1 MAAGYKADDLMTLMM
16 QGPPTSC
23 FLPPASYH
31 FLLITYHFPR
41 TTSYVPL
48 PTYHFLLPTYHFPC
62 TTSYVPLPTYH
73 FLLPTYHFSSW
84 RRVQSVGPE
93 APSAVLTS
101 YILLPTY
108 HFSFQV
114 QSLGAQDPSIAAD
127 VAKVMAAVTQGDLS
141 GF

>member
-31 FLLITYHFPR
+31 FLLLTYHFPR

-48 PTYHFLLPTYHFPC
+48 PA
-62 TTSYVPLPTYH
+62 YH

-127 VAKVMAAVTQGDLS
+127 VAKVMAAVTQGDIS